1 MELPSVDAASAV
13 YFKSTDHFA
22 GAVEGWSDAEILSTE
37 QRQVLVDAAPIVDD
51 AAVGLRNALTAR
63 ANAEREVIKLR
74 ARFGIRDIILDK
86 RVLATSDAV
95 LNGPALRDR
104 KHPVFLAI
112 FQDGPAGEITEAK
125 VREEPE
131 LAARLRDRL
140 ADGPEFEGKARIKS
154 DLDDALAKSLAT
166 RDALDMAESA
176 ERSAGDAELQA
187 RLSVRTVLEKVYGML
202 RTAFPGQRKLVE
214 SFFYRAERRGKKNKS
229 ETNDESE
236 G

>member
-1 MELPSVDAASAV
+1 MELPSVDAASSV

-22 GAVEGWSDAEILSTE
+22 GAVEGWSDAEILTAE
-37 QRQVLVDAAPIVDD
+37 QRQAVTDAAPIVDS
-51 AAVGLRNALTAR
+51 AALILRNALVAR
-63 ANAEREVIKLR
+63 ADAEREVIKLR

-104 KHPVFLAI
+104 NHPTFRAV

-125 VREEPE
+125 IKEEPE
-131 LAARLRDRL
+131 LAERLRDRL
-140 ADGPEFEGKARIKS
+140 AKGPDFEEKARVHA
-154 DLDDALAKSLAT
+154 DLDGAVKKSLAT
-166 RDALDMAESA
+166 RDALDTAEA
-176 ERSAGDAELQA
+176 NERSAGDAELQA
-187 RLSVRTVLEKVYGML
+187 RMGVRTALEKAYGML

-214 SFFYRAERRGKKNKS
+214 SFFYRADRRGKKNKGD
-229 ETNDESE
+229 TNDDSE

>member
-1 MELPSVDAASAV
+1 MELPSVDAASSV
-13 YFKSTDHFA
+13 YFKHTDHFA
-22 GAVEGWSDAEILSTE
+22 GAVEGWSDAEILTAD
-37 QRQVLVDAAPIVDD
+37 QRKVLADAAPIVDT
-51 AAVGLRNALTAR
+51 AAVLLRNALTAR

-74 ARFGIRDIILDK
+74 ARFGIRDIILDQ
-86 RVLATSDAV
+86 RVLATSDGV

-104 KHPVFLAI
+104 NNPVFRAI

-140 ADGPEFEGKARIKS
+140 TASPDFEGKARIKS
-154 DLDDALAKSLAT
+154 DLDDAVTKSLAT
-166 RDALDMAESA
+166 RDALDTADSN

-187 RLSVRTVLEKVYGML
+187 RLSVRTALEKAYGML

-214 SFFYRAERRGKKNKS
+214 SFFYRADRRGKKNKS

>member
-1 MELPSVDAASAV
+1 MELPSVDAASSV
-13 YFKSTDHFA
+13 YFKHTDHFA
-22 GAVEGWSDAEILSTE
+22 GAVEGWSDAEILTAD
-37 QRQVLVDAAPIVDD
+37 QRKVLADAAPIVDT
-51 AAVGLRNALTAR
+51 AAVLLRNALTAR

-74 ARFGIRDIILDK
+74 ARFGIRDIILDQ
-86 RVLATSDAV
+86 RVLATSDGV

-104 KHPVFLAI
+104 NNPVFRAI

-140 ADGPEFEGKARIKS
+140 TASPDFEGKARIKS
-154 DLDDALAKSLAT
+154 DLDDAVTKSLAT
-166 RDALDMAESA
+166 RDALDTADSN

-187 RLSVRTVLEKVYGML
+187 RLGVRTALEKVYGML

-214 SFFYRAERRGKKNKS
+214 SFFYRAERRGKKNKT
-229 ETNDESE
+229 ETNDDSE